1 MLSLSPRERFAVTVP
16 QIPGYVHGEAFRE
29 IAETVHFGLRAL
41 GRDSIL
47 SAHVDNPGRRHII
60 FGANLIAT
68 LGLAHEVRPGSVLY
82 NLEQITPESPWVT
95 PALLELLRAHEVW
108 DYSEANVESL
118 RAMSVH
124 ARHVPIGYAPEL
136 ARIARSPRPDIDVV
150 FCGSLTE
157 RRVAILQSLRE
168 RGVNVESVCGVY
180 GTERDALLAR
190 AKIALNLHAFESK
203 VFEIVRVSYLL
214 ANQLF
219 VVSEPGLG
227 EPVER
232 ALASG
237 VAFADYDDLVERCVH
252 YLAAEQERREI
263 ALQGFRLF
271 SCASE
276 AVILVAA
283 LSRSPHLEGPR
294 PLEPSHRQR

>member
-1 MLSLSPRERFAVTVP
+1 
-16 QIPGYVHGEAFRE
+16 
-29 IAETVHFGLRAL
+29 
-41 GRDSIL
+41 
-47 SAHVDNPGRRHII
+47 
-60 FGANLIAT
+60 
-68 LGLAHEVRPGSVLY
+68 
-82 NLEQITPESPWVT
+82 
-95 PALLELLRAHEVW
+95 
-108 DYSEANVESL
+108 
-118 RAMSVH
+118 MSVH
-124 ARHVPIGYAPEL
+124 ARHVPIGNAPEL

-168 RGVNVESVCGVY
+168 HGVNVESVCGVY